1 MTTNDFSM
9 PTSNAELAQSL
20 PGNFQSHHVEVNGVV
35 LHYVAG
41 GEGEP
46 LVLLPGWPQT
56 WWQARKVMPLL
67 ARHFRVITVEIR
79 GMGSSGTPAGGYD
92 KKTMAED
99 VHELIR
105 HLGYGSA
112 FVAGHDIGSMVA
124 FSLAANHP
132 ESVRRLALLEEPHP
146 DESLYSFPL
155 LPNSGERARHRW
167 WFAFNQVAEVPEDLL
182 EGRGR
187 VLIDYLCRR
196 NLRSATAI
204 DEHAREIYA
213 AAYSRRENIRAAT
226 GWYQAFPADIE
237 DGAKYGRLEMPVA
250 ALYFAGHTDLPDAL
264 VTRAGDV
271 TRYEI
276 PGTGHYL
283 AEEQPD
289 AVAGHLIEFFGR

>member
-1 MTTNDFSM
+1 M
-9 PTSNAELAQSL
+9 
-20 PGNFQSHHVEVNGVV
+20 NGVV

-56 WWQARKVMPLL
+56 WWQARKIMPLL
-67 ARHFRVITVEIR
+67 AQQFRVITVEIR
-79 GMGSSGTPAGGYD
+79 GMGSSSKPAGGYD

-99 VHELIR
+99 IHQLIR
-105 HLGYGSA
+105 QLGYDSA

-155 LPNSGERARHRW
+155 LPHPSERARHRW
-167 WFAFNQVAEVPEDLL
+167 WFAFNQVAEVPEQLL

-187 VLIDYLCRR
+187 VLVDYLCGR
-196 NLRSATAI
+196 NLHNTAAI
-204 DEHAREIYA
+204 DDHAREIYA

-226 GWYQAFPADIE
+226 GWYRAFPEDIAD
-237 DGAKYGRLEMPVA
+237 GMKYGSLEMPVA
-250 ALYFAGHTDLPDAL
+250 ALYFTGHTDLPDAL
-264 VTRAGDV
+264 ATRATDV
-271 TRYEI
+271 TCYEI
-276 PGTGHYL
+276 PDTGHYL

-289 AVAGHLIEFFGR
+289 AVADRLIEFFGR